1 MYCSLACHQ
10 WSGCTALRATQ
21 EICVGEIIGDNEG
34 NNEIGKENEF
44 YVNRCECSG
53 DVMMMMMMAMA
64 RYSNGVSS
72 GNDRRDDSRNG
83 MGCSLQGEGGGDG

>member
-1 MYCSLACHQ
+1 MRLE
-10 WSGCTALRATQ
+10 R
-21 EICVGEIIGDNEG
+21 
-34 NNEIGKENEF
+34 ENEF

-53 DVMMMMMMAMA
+53 DVMMMMAMA